1 MVVMAPANE
10 AECRDML
17 YTAYRHQGPAAVRYP
32 RGSGP
37 GRPEN
42 KVMNELPLGC
52 AQIIRTGKRIAILAF
67 GTMVSPALEAA
78 DSLDATV
85 VNMRFVKPLDES
97 LILEIAESHDML
109 ITVEENTVLGGAGSG
124 VAEVLRDK
132 QFTVPMLSLGL
143 PDNHIEHG
151 STNDM
156 LAACGLD
163 ATGIH
168 QAIEQAVQSQL
179 APILESA

>member
-1 MVVMAPANE
+1 
-10 AECRDML
+10 
-17 YTAYRHQGPAAVRYP
+17 VRYP

-37 GRPEN
+37 GKPEN

-52 AQIIRTGKRIAILAF
+52 AQTIRTGKRIAILAF

-97 LILEIAESHDML
+97 LILDMARSHDML

-124 VAEVLRDK
+124 VSEILRDK

-156 LAACGLD
+156 PAACGLD
-163 ATGIH
+163 AAGIH
-168 QAIEQAVQSQL
+168 QAIKRAMQSQL

>member
-1 MVVMAPANE
+1 
-10 AECRDML
+10 
-17 YTAYRHQGPAAVRYP
+17 
-32 RGSGP
+32 
-37 GRPEN
+37 
-42 KVMNELPLGC
+42 
-52 AQIIRTGKRIAILAF
+52 
-67 GTMVSPALEAA
+67 
-78 DSLDATV
+78 SLDATV

-97 LILEIAESHDML
+97 LILDIAGSHDML

-124 VAEVLRDK
+124 VAEILRDK

-168 QAIEQAVQSQL
+168 QAIKRAMQSQL